1 MNTNAETLPELMMV
15 RNDDQKLKYI
25 LIVGLGVTGL
35 SVVRFLYKQN
45 IKFIVADSRS
55 KPPGLDILKSEY
67 PDIRIYLGAFEE
79 SLFINA
85 QQIIISPGVSQQQ
98 PSIQNAIKKGIKI
111 AGDIELFAQQ
121 VSAPVIAVT
130 GSNGKS
136 TVVSLLGEMA
146 QAANIKVIVGG
157 NIGIPILDVMRDE
170 CELYI
175 LELSSFQLESLQ
187 SLNPIAATVLNVSHD
202 HMDRYNN
209 FESYIKTKERI
220 YNHCEAAVINRD
232 DNKISMMGAA
242 HHCVSGFTLNEPVHN
257 DFGLREINNQ
267 QWLCQ
272 GNEPLI
278 ETASLKITGSY
289 NLANALASLALGH
302 AADIPMKYMLTAL
315 KAFNGLQHRTQWVS
329 GKNKLSWI
337 NDSKGTNV
345 GATLAAING
354 VPIKNKLIL
363 IAGGVAKNADFS
375 PLKTALCEKARHVV
389 LMGQDA
395 ADIEQTL
402 QQCVAISYAKNMFE
416 AVKIAATVAHTGDT
430 VLLSPACASF
440 DMFKNYEHR
449 GEIFVE
455 AIGKL

>member
-1 MNTNAETLPELMMV
+1 MSTNAETLSELMMV
-15 RNDDQKLKYI
+15 RNDDQKSEYI

-35 SVVRFLYKQN
+35 SVVRFLYKQRV
-45 IKFIVADSRS
+45 KLVVVDSRS
-55 KPPGLDILKSEY
+55 NPPGLDVLKNEY
-67 PDIRIYLGAFEE
+67 PDVDVYLGVFEE
-79 SLFINA
+79 SLFVNA
-85 QQIIISPGVSQQQ
+85 QQIILSPGVSQQQ
-98 PSIQNAIKKGIKI
+98 PAIQSAIKKDIKI
-111 AGDIELFAQQ
+111 VGDIELFAQQ
-121 VSAPVIAVT
+121 VSAPVVAVT

-146 QAANIKVIVGG
+146 QAANINVIVGG

-202 HMDRYNN
+202 HMDRYSD
-209 FESYIKTKERI
+209 FDSYIKTKERI
-220 YNHCEAAVINRD
+220 FSRSKAVIINRD
-232 DNKISMMGAA
+232 DDKISIVDAV
-242 HHCVSGFTLNEPVHN
+242 HDCFSGFTLNEPVHK

-278 ETASLKITGSY
+278 EAASLKIAGSY

-302 AADIPMKYMLTAL
+302 AAGIPMKYMLKAL

-375 PLKTALCEKARHVV
+375 PLRSALCEKARHVI

-395 ADIEQTL
+395 VDIEQTL
-402 QQCVAISYAKNMFE
+402 QQCVAVSYAKNMFE

-430 VLLSPACASF
+430 ILLSPACASF